1 MYGPVCPLAADTFFN
16 SLCLTEL
23 SAKHQSCIVSL
34 SPAIQGGFV
43 FERGYVMWRSEALF
57 SCYGRLSLLLFLLF
71 STVVSAAEERFE
83 SNRYHFET
91 AAVPEWVVPTPLPAK
106 KNGLLSGQSIRY
118 LLSEWQTR
126 VGSSDRDTTEFT
138 RIVYSP
144 VTESGVQDAA
154 EISID
159 FRPDFESLTIHNVTL
174 QRDGKVFDRFQP
186 QQVRLIQ
193 QERDIEKHMYN
204 GEVSALMILDDVR
217 AGDIIEYAYSIKGR
231 NPVFS
236 GKYFGAYS
244 LGWKVAVDRV
254 AVRILTSKNRRLY
267 SRSYNVDVAQQET
280 IQGDQRIYN
289 WRLDNSKPFKS
300 EGETPNWYYPFPWLQ
315 ISEYRN
321 WREVSRWADNLYHQ
335 DRQLS
340 EALKQKIKSWQQE
353 GRYDEEAIIK
363 ALTFVQDKVRYFGVE
378 MGENSHMPST
388 PDEVF
393 ERRYGDC
400 KDKAVLL
407 SAILTQMGYKAY
419 PALVSMENHRAV
431 ADWLPS
437 PGVFD
442 HVIVNV
448 TIKGQE
454 YWIDATRSQQRGHL
468 EQRGQPD
475 FGKALIVGKG
485 SRELADIK
493 FPDHY
498 LPSVAIEELFVV
510 EDYDKPVKFTVTSR
524 YSHDEAEWQRQKL
537 ADQRPADIQDRF
549 LNYYARIYPGIEVTD
564 ALQVDDDQTNNLI
577 TVREHYLI
585 PDYWERKEGRL
596 YSSFYGSTISDYTQL
611 PKTINRK
618 MPLSQSYPLQIQH
631 SSILQYPENI
641 AFEDVDNEEVIEDG
655 DMKFIVRSSYKNKR
669 LRVDYIYRA
678 LTDAV
683 MPEEVKGNLA
693 LRRKVN
699 DSLHF
704 SAWVAD
710 TEDESQQA
718 VYKPPQSVISK
729 VLSRLAIGQK

>member
-1 MYGPVCPLAADTFFN
+1 MG
-16 SLCLTEL
+16 
-23 SAKHQSCIVSL
+23 
-34 SPAIQGGFV
+34 
-43 FERGYVMWRSEALF
+43 RSTALLIG
-57 SCYGRLSLLLFLLF
+57 YGRLPLLLLLLCW
-71 STVVSAAEERFE
+71 AAVAAAAATDRFE

-91 AAVPEWVVPTPLPAK
+91 GAVPDWVELTPLPAK
-106 KNGLLSGQSIRY
+106 KIGLSGQSVRY
-118 LLSEWQTR
+118 LLSEWQTH
-126 VGSSDRDTTEFT
+126 VGASDKDTTEFT

-159 FRPDFESLTIHNVTL
+159 FRPDFESLTIHHVTL
-174 QRDGKVFDRFQP
+174 QRNGKSFDRLQP

-217 AGDIIEYAYSIKGR
+217 AGDIIDYAYSIKGR

-236 GKYFGAYS
+236 GKFFSAYS

-254 AVRILTSKNRRLY
+254 AVRVVAPKKRRLY
-267 SRSYNVDVAQQET
+267 SRSYNVDVTQQEST
-280 IQGDQRIYN
+280 QGDKRIYSR
-289 WRLDNSKPFKS
+289 RLDDSQPIKS
-300 EGETPNWYYPFPWLQ
+300 EGDIPSWYDPYPWLQ
-315 ISEYRN
+315 ITEYKN
-321 WREVSRWADNLYHQ
+321 WREVSRWADDLYHQ
-335 DRQLS
+335 DRPLS
-340 EALKQKIKSWQQE
+340 KALQQQVKTWQQE
-353 GRYDEEAIIK
+353 SRDDEEAITK
-363 ALTFVQDKVRYFGVE
+363 ALTFVQDKIRYFGVE
-378 MGENSHMPST
+378 MGQNSHLPSS

-400 KDKAVLL
+400 KDKAVLM

-419 PALVSMENHRAV
+419 PALVSMENNRAI

-448 TIKGQE
+448 NFKGHE

-475 FGKALIVGKG
+475 FGKALVVGKG
-485 SRELADIK
+485 SRVLADIA
-493 FPDHY
+493 FPEGY
-498 LPSVAIEELFVV
+498 LPTVAIEELFVV
-510 EDYDKPVKFTVTSR
+510 EAYDKPVKFTVTSR

-537 ADQRPADIQDRF
+537 ADQRLADIQDKY
-549 LNYYARIYPGIEVTD
+549 LNYYARIYPGIEITD
-564 ALQVDDDQTNNLI
+564 AMQVDDDEANNLI

-585 PDYWERKEGRL
+585 PDYWEHEEGRL
-596 YSSFYGSTISDYTQL
+596 YSSFYGSTIGDYTRL

-618 MPLSQSYPLQIQH
+618 MPLSQNYPLQIRH
-631 SSILQYPENI
+631 SAILQYPEDI
-641 AFEDVDNEEVIEDG
+641 AFEDIDDEEVIEDG
-655 DMKFIVRSSYKNKR
+655 GMKYIVRSSYKNRR
-669 LRVDYIYRA
+669 LRVDYIYHA
-678 LTDAV
+678 LSDAV
-683 MPEEVKGNLA
+683 MPEEVKDHLA

-710 TEDESQQA
+710 TEATSQQA
-718 VYKPPQSVISK
+718 AYQPPQSVINK
-729 VLSRLAIGQK
+729 VLSRLAVQHD